1 VPNRIT
7 QYATPANEKNRLN
20 ETGIYSQ
27 DQWTIDRLTL
37 NPGVRFDLMVG
48 RVPPQEF
55 PGTQDPGAWSGVA
68 FGNDWLPPVNFD
80 EVSSKP
86 DWKDVSPRVGAAY
99 DLFGNGRTAIKVAV
113 GRYVGKSST
122 NMVAANNPIN
132 TPINSANRSW
142 NDANGDY
149 VPDCDLS
156 NFSANGECGT
166 IDNSFFGQQN
176 PNVKRWDPD
185 LLSGWRKRDYNWD
198 MSLEVQQELREDLS
212 VSAGYFYNTGGYF
225 SSASGYGNLGD
236 SKIRLTDNVLVSGA
250 DYDEYCVTAPVD
262 PRLPNG
268 GGYEICGLYDIIPGK
283 FGQVESVISPVGDFK
298 LGHHFFNASLDG
310 RFPNGAQL
318 GRGVDTGRSVQEQ
331 CFMVDSPQ
339 QLMHCRVTTP
349 FKAQTQFKV
358 FGSLPL
364 PGEMVISVTYQ
375 HLSGPTFNATFAYTS
390 AQIAGSLGRPL
401 AGRRSTATVPLV
413 APQTL
418 FEDRTSRLDLR
429 VSKIVNYNRF
439 RLQVNFDADNALNS
453 SPVQASN
460 STFGSRW
467 GNPTRIIDP
476 RIFEIGGQIDF

>member
-1 VPNRIT
+1 
-7 QYATPANEKNRLN
+7 
-20 ETGIYSQ
+20 
-27 DQWTIDRLTL
+27 
-37 NPGVRFDLMVG
+37 
-48 RVPPQEF
+48 
-55 PGTQDPGAWSGVA
+55 
-68 FGNDWLPPVNFD
+68 
-80 EVSSKP
+80 
-86 DWKDVSPRVGAAY
+86 
-99 DLFGNGRTAIKVAV
+99 
-113 GRYVGKSST
+113 
-122 NMVAANNPIN
+122 
-132 TPINSANRSW
+132 
-142 NDANGDY
+142 
-149 VPDCDLS
+149 
-156 NFSANGECGT
+156 
-166 IDNSFFGQQN
+166 
-176 PNVKRWDPD
+176 
-185 LLSGWRKRDYNWD
+185 
-198 MSLEVQQELREDLS
+198 
-212 VSAGYFYNTGGYF
+212 
-225 SSASGYGNLGD
+225 
-236 SKIRLTDNVLVSGA
+236 
-250 DYDEYCVTAPVD
+250 
-262 PRLPNG
+262 
-268 GGYEICGLYDIIPGK
+268 
-283 FGQVESVISPVGDFK
+283 
-298 LGHHFFNASLDG
+298 
-310 RFPNGAQL
+310 
-318 GRGVDTGRSVQEQ
+318 VQEQ